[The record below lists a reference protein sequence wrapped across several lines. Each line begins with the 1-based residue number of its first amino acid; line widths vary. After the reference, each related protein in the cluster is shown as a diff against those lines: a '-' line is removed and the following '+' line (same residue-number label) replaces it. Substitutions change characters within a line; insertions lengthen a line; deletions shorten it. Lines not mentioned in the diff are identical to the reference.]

1 MKNAAYIGVI
11 AVSAAVIIVAVGFGI
26 YLFMNT
32 SSGQDTQES
41 PPQSEIR
48 EERLDAPPSGKKSAS
63 QRLSAGESGVV
74 EHASGARIEVPRGA
88 LTESVTVSISEVEP
102 PPSPAKVGRAFD
114 FTVGGELAAPVTIHI
129 PFELEPGQDA
139 LSVHALHWDE
149 QAVGWEPVPGRVD
162 EAAGTIA
169 VKTDRLSIFSWMYI
183 GVVEASC
190 VTEPTMV
197 SVGETFEVVSAVRNL
212 NVTPVDIYMAPSVD
226 RVGDIVGVG
235 PLGRSEVAH
244 IGSRESLDLKYEMA
258 LPDPGEYRVECGFS
272 WDMAGITRALES
284 PEPQFA
290 IVTVRSDEGPT
301 VGAYLRIE
309 RIEDLDPTI
318 YPGYSYAVTVDV
330 GNGGDRRSGRFDL
343 VIDFTSTT
351 DGQAILLYDLATDP
365 ASPLIGR
372 HGEVNPS
379 TSATESISVEVP
391 DDLPSGRY
399 RVCVRIEPVDG
410 PEGDPAGGACL
421 DRFVLYRSGG
431 AMVVKTSPIDTRDGQ
446 RAWAAL
452 PADVST
458 AEVVREAIEFAELQ
472 DDRTL
477 RTVYKRLAG
486 ELAFRKAVA
495 PGPERQQVLV
505 QGLKPGVEIAG
516 YITDVCLQS
525 GFDCTGALERSG
537 LLESELLTKFPDVPN
552 EAVSFVGQSLSASLL
567 FYDAYYTMLVNQALD
582 LHQAMDTLDGL
593 EKLPLSGGDENIWK
607 LAVADARNDVEA
619 TASSDNW
626 TAFAAAIYARTGVTS
641 FSSPGSRR

>member
-1 MKNAAYIGVI
+1 MVKTPFTLVRDSRSTRCMRKDVSVNTTLYLAVIVVSAVVVI
-11 AVSAAVIIVAVGFGI
+11 ATVGVGAYLVVNTISERSDQASLRMPTRPIEEEDTPDATSEAVS
-26 YLFMNT
+26 LRL
-32 SSGQDTQES
+32 SSGEF
-41 PPQSEIR
+41 
-48 EERLDAPPSGKKSAS
+48 
-63 QRLSAGESGVV
+63 GVL
-74 EHASGARIEVPRGA
+74 EHDSGARMEVSQGA

-129 PFELEPGQDA
+129 PFELEPGQNSS
-139 LSVHALHWDE
+139 SVHALHWDE
-149 QAVGWEPVPGRVD
+149 QAAGWEPVPGRVN

-169 VKTDRLSIFSWMYI
+169 VKTDRLSIFSWMYT

-197 SVGETFEVVSAVRNL
+197 SVGGTFEVVSVVRNL
-212 NVTPVDIYMAPSVD
+212 NVTPVDISMAPSVD
-226 RVGDIVGVG
+226 RIGDAVGAG
-235 PLGRSEVAH
+235 PLGRSEVAS
-244 IGSRESLDLKYEMA
+244 IGGRESLDLTYEVA
-258 LPDPGEYRVECGFS
+258 LPDPGEYRVQCGFS
-272 WDMAGITRALES
+272 WEMAGITRALES

-290 IVTVRSDEGPT
+290 IVTVRSDEVPT

-318 YPGYSYAVTVDV
+318 YPGHSYAVTVDV
-330 GNGGDRRSGRFDL
+330 GNGGDSRSGRFDL
-343 VIDFTSTT
+343 VVDLTSATGGQTT
-351 DGQAILLYDLATDP
+351 RMYALNADP
-365 ASPLIGR
+365 TRPLTGR

-379 TSATESISVEVP
+379 TIATESISVGVP

-399 RVCVRIEPVDG
+399 QVCVRILAIDG
-410 PEGDPAGGACL
+410 SEGDPAGGACL

-452 PADVST
+452 PANVST

-495 PGPERQQVLV
+495 PEPERQQVLV

-537 LLESELLTKFPDVPN
+537 LLDSGLLAKFPDVPN
-552 EAVSFVGQSLSASLL
+552 EAVSFVGQSVSGALL
-567 FYDAYYTMLVNQALD
+567 FHDAYYTMLVNQALD
-582 LHQAMDTLDGL
+582 L
-593 EKLPLSGGDENIWK
+593 
-607 LAVADARNDVEA
+607 EA
-619 TASSDNW
+619 GAGHPGW
-626 TAFAAAIYARTGVTS
+626 AGEAAAQRG
-641 FSSPGSRR
+641 RRKHLEAGCG

>member
-1 MKNAAYIGVI
+1 MTIGMKTVAYIAVI
-11 AVSAAVIIVAVGFGI
+11 AVSAVVVVVAVGLGA
-26 YLFMNT
+26 YLFINA
-32 SSGQDTQES
+32 SAERDTPE
-41 PPQSEIR
+41 PPRQSER
-48 EERLDAPPSGKKSAS
+48 LEERPDDQSAS
-63 QRLSAGESGVV
+63 EVTVSLRLSSGESGVL
-74 EHASGARIEVPRGA
+74 EHDSGARMEVSQGA
-88 LTESVTVSISEVEP
+88 LTEAVTVSISEVEP

-129 PFELEPGQDA
+129 PFELEPGQDSS
-139 LSVHALHWDE
+139 SVHALHWDE

-169 VKTDRLSIFSWMYI
+169 VKTDSLSIFSWMYI

-197 SVGETFEVVSAVRNL
+197 SVGETFEVVSVVRNL

-226 RVGDIVGVG
+226 RVGDAVGVG

-244 IGSRESLDLKYEMA
+244 IGSRESLDLTYEVA
-258 LPDPGEYRVECGFS
+258 LSDPGEYRVECGFS

-343 VIDFTSTT
+343 VVDFTSDTGGQTT
-351 DGQAILLYDLATDP
+351 RLYDLATDP
-365 ASPLIGR
+365 TSPLTGR

-379 TSATESISVEVP
+379 TIATESISVGVP

-410 PEGDPAGGACL
+410 SESDPDGGACL
-421 DRFVLYRSGG
+421 DRYVLSRSGD

-537 LLESELLTKFPDVPN
+537 LL
-552 EAVSFVGQSLSASLL
+552 G
-567 FYDAYYTMLVNQALD
+567 
-582 LHQAMDTLDGL
+582 
-593 EKLPLSGGDENIWK
+593 I
-607 LAVADARNDVEA
+607 
-619 TASSDNW
+619 
-626 TAFAAAIYARTGVTS
+626 
-641 FSSPGSRR
+641 